1 MTTLDAAGL
10 QITWQR
16 LISIADEMAAV
27 LLRTAFSS
35 VVRESNDL
43 ACALLTRDGQ
53 LLVEYGRSVP
63 VFTGTVA
70 GTVTNMLDHFG
81 RDRLVEGDVI
91 ATNDPWFG
99 NTHLPDVTAAAPV
112 FVDGEIVAYVAS
124 ICHVSDIGG
133 TSEGAFA
140 QDIYEEGF
148 CLPPVKLVEAG
159 RPNELV
165 RQILARNVRVPKQ
178 VLGDIDAL
186 VSANSL
192 GVRRLQ
198 TMLAENPDL
207 DIVEVGNAI
216 ADTSERAM
224 RAAISAV
231 PDGEYAAEIDLDG
244 FEEPKTIKVAVRVS
258 GDELEVDYAGTSSQ
272 SQFGIN
278 SASPTLGYTRY
289 GLNTLLVPEIP
300 NNEGTLRPITISIPE
315 GSLLK
320 PEKTAA
326 VSANFPAHAIPSV
339 LSRALLGPLP
349 ERVSAAAGTPF
360 WVTALRGETDAG
372 SFASILCFNGGQG
385 AAHGLDGYAT
395 LSTPS
400 NVSNTPVEVVEA
412 TAPVL
417 VETKRIV
424 RGSGGRGEWSGGEGQ
439 EVVMR
444 SIHDRPIDVIFLT
457 ERIEHA
463 APGLAGGEDGAT
475 GLLEVDGVPVSE
487 PKGRVRLSPDSTI
500 RLRTPGGGG
509 FGAVPAP
516 STAL

>member
-1 MTTLDAAGL
+1 MSHWDAASL

-43 ACALLTRDGQ
+43 ACALLTKDGD

-70 GTVTNMLDHFG
+70 GTVTKMVEHFG
-81 RDRLVEGDVI
+81 ADNLAEGDVL

-112 FVDGEIVAYVAS
+112 FRQGKIIGYVAS

-148 CLPPVKLVEAG
+148 CLPPVKLVDAG
-159 RPNELV
+159 VPNALV
-165 RQILARNVRVPKQ
+165 RYILARNVRVPQQ
-178 VLGDIDAL
+178 VLGDLDAL
-186 VSANSL
+186 IAANRL
-192 GVRRLQ
+192 GVKRL
-198 TMLAENPDL
+198 TAMLDGDPQLDL
-207 DIVEVGNAI
+207 EDVTRAI
-216 ADTSERAM
+216 CDTSEKAM
-224 RAAISAV
+224 RAAIAAI
-231 PDGEYAAEIDLDG
+231 PDGEYRSEIDLDG
-244 FEEPKTIKVAVRVS
+244 FEEAKRICVTVHVR
-258 GDELEVDYAGTSSQ
+258 GDALEVDYAGTSSQ
-272 SQFGIN
+272 SRYGIN
-278 SASPTLGYTRY
+278 SASPTVGYTRY
-289 GLNTLLVPEIP
+289 GLNMLLIPEIP
-300 NNEGTLRPITISIPE
+300 NNEGTLRPITLTIPE
-315 GSLLK
+315 GSLLN
-320 PEKTAA
+320 PTKTAA

-349 ERVSAAAGTPF
+349 SRVSAAAGTPF
-360 WVTALRGETDAG
+360 WVTGLRGETDEG
-372 SFASILCFNGGQG
+372 QFASILCFNGGQG
-385 AAHGLDGYAT
+385 AAEGMDGYAT

-417 VETKRIV
+417 VERKEIV
-424 RGSGGRGEWSGGEGQ
+424 RGSGGAGRWRGGEGQ
-439 EVVMR
+439 EVLLR
-444 SIHDRPIDVIFLT
+444 SLHDRPIDVVFLT

-463 APGLAGGEDGAT
+463 APGLAGGADGMT
-475 GLLEVDGVPVSE
+475 GLLEVDGVPVAQ
-487 PKGRVRLSPDSTI
+487 PKGRVQLRPGQTV

-509 FGAVPAP
+509 FGAAV
-516 STAL
+516 S